1 MRLPPPRQALILIRC
16 SHTLLR
22 FSQAP
27 TICCYHC
34 TWSYQITVK
43 LLLFISNAFI
53 NTMGITQ
60 PSPKAAN
67 RAAWFIFMMLSAVL
81 ATVVTI
87 AVLALR
93 WASHH

>member
-1 MRLPPPRQALILIRC
+1 
-16 SHTLLR
+16 
-22 FSQAP
+22 
-27 TICCYHC
+27 
-34 TWSYQITVK
+34 VK

-67 RAAWFIFMMLSAVL
+67 RAAWFIFIMLSAVL

-87 AVLALR
+87 ALLALR
-93 WASHH
+93 WATHQ

>member
-1 MRLPPPRQALILIRC
+1 
-16 SHTLLR
+16 
-22 FSQAP
+22 
-27 TICCYHC
+27 
-34 TWSYQITVK
+34 VK

-67 RAAWFIFMMLSAVL
+67 RAAWFIFFMLTAVL
-81 ATVVTI
+81 ATVITV
-87 AVLALR
+87 AFLAIH

>member
-1 MRLPPPRQALILIRC
+1 
-16 SHTLLR
+16 
-22 FSQAP
+22 
-27 TICCYHC
+27 
-34 TWSYQITVK
+34 VK

-53 NTMGITQ
+53 NTIGITQ

-67 RAAWFIFMMLSAVL
+67 RAAWFIFIMLSAVL

-87 AVLALR
+87 AILALR